1 MNTTNTDIK
10 VTNLSIKFQK
20 NSKSKSFFALDSVNF
35 EVKRGEFFC
44 IVGPSGCGKSTLLK
58 TLLGFLQP
66 TTGEVYI
73 SEERKKAGMVYLP
86 QSPSLLPWRT
96 LLQNAAL
103 GLEIKGKL
111 DKDRKDILKFEI
123 DKFGLG
129 DFEKHLSTEISGGM
143 KQKVELIRAL
153 ASGPQLLFCDEPF
166 ASIDFVNRFE
176 LNTEFKYRRTIAKT
190 TTVFVTHNIEE
201 AIFLGN
207 KIAVMSQRPGQIMK
221 IYEPKLSKNAQDAVK
236 CRESPEFEDLFQEI
250 WENLKG
256 NYE

>member
-1 MNTTNTDIK
+1 MSNSTIDIK
-10 VTNLSIKFQK
+10 VKNLSVKFQK
-20 NSKSKSFFALDSVNF
+20 NSKSFFALDGVDF

-66 TTGEVYI
+66 TTGEVDI

-111 DKDRKDILKFEI
+111 NKDRQDTLKFDI
-123 DKFGLG
+123 SKFGLG

-153 ASGPQLLFCDEPF
+153 ASKPQLLFCDEPF

-176 LNTEFKYRRTIAKT
+176 LNTEFKYRCSIAGT

-221 IYEPKLSKNAQDAVK
+221 IYEPKLSKNAHDAIK
-236 CRESPEFEDLFQEI
+236 CRESPEFEDLFQKI

>member
-1 MNTTNTDIK
+1 MSNSTIDIK
-10 VTNLSIKFQK
+10 VKNLSVKFQK
-20 NSKSKSFFALDSVNF
+20 NSKSFFALDGVDF

-44 IVGPSGCGKSTLLK
+44 IVGPSGCGKSTLLR
-58 TLLGFLQP
+58 L
-66 TTGEVYI
+66 I
-73 SEERKKAGMVYLP
+73 AGL
-86 QSPSLLPWRT
+86 
-96 LLQNAAL
+96 AL

-111 DKDRKDILKFEI
+111 NKDRQDTLKFDI
-123 DKFGLG
+123 SKFGLG

-176 LNTEFKYRRTIAKT
+176 LNTEFKHRCTIART

-221 IYEPKLSKNAQDAVK
+221 IYEPKLSKNAHDAIK
-236 CRESPEFEDLFQEI
+236 CRESPEFEDLFQKI

>member
-1 MNTTNTDIK
+1 MSNSTIDIK
-10 VTNLSIKFQK
+10 VKNLSVKFQK
-20 NSKSKSFFALDSVNF
+20 NSKSFFALDGVDF

-73 SEERKKAGMVYLP
+73 SEERTKAGMVYLP

-103 GLEIKGKL
+103 GLEIKGTL
-111 DKDRKDILKFEI
+111 DKDRKDILKFDI
-123 DKFGLG
+123 SKFGLG

-153 ASGPQLLFCDEPF
+153 ASVPQLLFCDEPF

-176 LNTEFKYRRTIAKT
+176 LNTVFKYRCSITGT

-207 KIAVMSQRPGQIMK
+207 KIAVMSQRPGKIMK
-221 IYEPKLSKNAQDAVK
+221 IYEPKLSKNAHDAIK
-236 CRESPEFEDLFQEI
+236 CRESPEFEDLFQKI

>member
-1 MNTTNTDIK
+1 MSNSTIDIK
-10 VTNLSIKFQK
+10 VKDLSVKFQK
-20 NSKSKSFFALDSVNF
+20 NSKSFFALDGVDF

-66 TTGEVYI
+66 TTGEVHI
-73 SEERKKAGMVYLP
+73 SEQRKKAGMVYLP

-111 DKDRKDILKFEI
+111 NKDRQDTLKFDI
-123 DKFGLG
+123 SKFGLG

-176 LNTEFKYRRTIAKT
+176 LNTEFKHRCTIART

-221 IYEPKLSKNAQDAVK
+221 IYEPKLSKNAHDAIK
-236 CRESPEFEDLFQEI
+236 CRESPEFEDLFQKI